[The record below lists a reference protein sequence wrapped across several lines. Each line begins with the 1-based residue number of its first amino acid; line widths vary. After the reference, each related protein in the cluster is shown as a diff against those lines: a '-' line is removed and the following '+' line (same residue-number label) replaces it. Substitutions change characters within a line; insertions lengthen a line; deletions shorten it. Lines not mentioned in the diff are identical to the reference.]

1 MPLLPSCAF
10 LQERSSCNISARYG
24 DCALQADCVGSFIDD
39 TGQLAPRE
47 WVNQPYHFDNV
58 GNAFLTLF
66 ITATLD
72 GYTPAMYMSM
82 DARWV
87 TAGNC

>member
-1 MPLLPSCAF
+1 MLS
-10 LQERSSCNISARYG
+10 
-24 DCALQADCVGSFIDD
+24 ALQAECTGTFIDSAGD
-39 TGQLAPRE
+39 LVPRE
-47 WVNQPYHFDNV
+47 WTNLSFNFDNV

-82 DARWV
+82 SARWGLESV
-87 TAGNC
+87 WGGAGWRR